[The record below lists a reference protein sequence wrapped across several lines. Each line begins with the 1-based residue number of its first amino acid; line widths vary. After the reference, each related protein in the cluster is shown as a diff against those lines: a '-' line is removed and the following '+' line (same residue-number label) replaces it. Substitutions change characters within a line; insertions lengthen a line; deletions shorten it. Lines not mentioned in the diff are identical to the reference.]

1 MLTSKFKVNNLPGI
15 PSLVLKLIIFFSIIG
30 TLDASY
36 LTFKYYTKSELYCSF
51 FSGCDT
57 VTNSQYSEIFGIPVA
72 LIGLIYYL
80 SVFIISLLLHKG
92 YIKKIDLYFTCFT
105 AIGFIASMWF
115 MYLQF
120 FVLSA
125 LCIYCIMSA
134 ISSTLIF
141 ALTTSYTL
149 ENYEY

>member
-1 MLTSKFKVNNLPGI
+1 
-15 PSLVLKLIIFFSIIG
+15 
-30 TLDASY
+30 
-36 LTFKYYTKSELYCSF
+36 
-51 FSGCDT
+51 
-57 VTNSQYSEIFGIPVA
+57 
-72 LIGLIYYL
+72 
-80 SVFIISLLLHKG
+80 
-92 YIKKIDLYFTCFT
+92 
-105 AIGFIASMWF
+105 MWF